1 MSIKYAILG
10 LLAEA
15 PNHGYAVHAAF
26 EERLS
31 DFWELN
37 YGQVYQILTVLEREG
52 LITGRDERVGKRPPR
67 KVYSATSRGQAALH
81 NWLLGAGDRR
91 RPFRDEFYVRFL
103 FADATNSETL
113 AAMIDA
119 EIARCRERLADL
131 TDRRDS
137 TPKAQPN
144 SYVPRLFAAAAVRH
158 AEADL
163 ESLQECKATVLQL
176 LRVTPEPRA
185 RAKSGSGVTRAA
197 SGKAGAR
204 A

>member
-1 MSIKYAILG
+1 MSIKYALLG
-10 LLAEA
+10 LLAES

-67 KVYSATSRGQAALH
+67 KVYSAPARGQAALH

-103 FADATNSETL
+103 FADATDSETL
-113 AAMIDA
+113 CAMIDA
-119 EIARCRERLADL
+119 EIARCRARLADL
-131 TDRRDS
+131 TDRRDA
-137 TPKAQPN
+137 TPQAQPN
-144 SYVPRLFAAAAVRH
+144 CYVPRLFAAAAVRH

-163 ESLQECKATVLQL
+163 ESALDCKVTVMQL
-176 LRVTPEPRA
+176 LRATPEPRA
-185 RAKSGSGVTRAA
+185 RTKSSSGVGRAA
-197 SGKAGAR
+197 TGKSAIR

>member
-52 LITGRDERVGKRPPR
+52 LISGRDERVGKRPPR
-67 KVYSATSRGQAALH
+67 KVYSATPRGHTALR
-81 NWLLGAGDRR
+81 NWLLGSSDRR

-103 FADATNSETL
+103 FADPNDINTL
-113 AAMIDA
+113 CAMIDA

-131 TDRRDS
+131 TDRRDAA
-137 TPKAQPN
+137 PKAQPG

-163 ESLQECKATVLQL
+163 ASLQDCKVTVLQL
-176 LRVTPEPRA
+176 LRATPEPRGRTKTGA
-185 RAKSGSGVTRAA
+185 PLSRSATGKAA
-197 SGKAGAR
+197 SR
-204 A
+204 V